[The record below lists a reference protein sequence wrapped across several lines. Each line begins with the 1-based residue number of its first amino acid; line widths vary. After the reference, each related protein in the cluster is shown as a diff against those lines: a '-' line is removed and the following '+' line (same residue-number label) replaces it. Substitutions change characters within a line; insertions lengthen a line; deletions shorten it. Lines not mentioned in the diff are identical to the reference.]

1 MKAKRPQ
8 SRSDLLKRLA
18 AIREGMRQHAS
29 TLPPEEKDER
39 LRRAKADDFYF
50 FRTYLPH
57 YFFTEEAPFHHNLHR
72 EANKPGINALA
83 APRGSAKSTLE
94 TTAETLRRVV
104 FGVTPFQIVVKE
116 NRDAAIEEVAA
127 IQVELEENPRIKAD
141 FGSLKKY
148 GDWADGNFITTNG
161 CRVLALGI
169 GQQIRGK
176 KHRQHRPGRIVI
188 DDPEKDKHVK
198 NPRLVKEFVEWV
210 LGAAFPSLDPNG
222 GILTWLGTMMSKRSA
237 LALLQKNEEVNS
249 RIWRAIENGKSYWEA
264 RFSLGRL
271 QKIRVLVGSK
281 VWRTEWMNDP
291 ADDPDATFQEWM
303 LNRFKREELLEL
315 IQRDS
320 EKVHGKIIKGVYVG
334 ADPSLK
340 HRKEH
345 DMKAIIC
352 IMVVEKFR
360 GSEGPVYLIF
370 RVYLRRASLDRFLD
384 ELFKINDQE
393 HPSRMGLEIQ
403 SWQELLLRVIQ
414 PLEQKRRVRL
424 PLFGIIQHVSKEA
437 RIERLQ
443 PLFERKLLWIVDDPD
458 DEDVEELVQQ
468 FLGFDDSA
476 INDDGPDAVE
486 MGITAAERFGRKIGH
501 VKTW

>member
-8 SRSDLLKRLA
+8 SRSELHKRLE

-39 LRRAKADDFYF
+39 LRRARADDFYF

-57 YFFTEEAPFHHNLHR
+57 YFINDEAPFHHDLHR

-94 TTAETLRRVV
+94 TTAETLRRAV
-104 FGVTPFQIVVKE
+104 FNITPFQIVVKE
-116 NRDAAIEEVAA
+116 NREAAIEEVAA
-127 IQVELEENPRIKAD
+127 IQFELEENPRIKAD

-148 GDWADGNFITTNG
+148 GDWEDGDFITTKG

-210 LGAAFPSLDPNG
+210 LGAAFPSLDPDG
-222 GILTWLGTMMSKRSA
+222 GILTWLGTMMSKRGG
-237 LALLQKNEEVNS
+237 LALLMKNELINS
-249 RIWRAIENGKSYWEA
+249 RIWRAIENGQSYWES
-264 RFSLGRL
+264 RFPLSKLRE
-271 QKIRVLVGSK
+271 IRELVKSSI
-281 VWRTEWMNDP
+281 WRKEYMNDP
-291 ADDPDATFQEWM
+291 GDDPDATFQEWM
-303 LNRFKREELLEL
+303 LNRFKREELKGLD
-315 IQRDS
+315 IS
-320 EKVHGKIIKGVYVG
+320 GVYT
-334 ADPSLK
+334 ATDPSLK
-340 HRKEH
+340 HKKEH
-345 DMKAIIC
+345 DMKATIVIK
-352 IMVVEKFR
+352 VAKEFR
-360 GSEGPVYLIF
+360 GIKGPAYLIT
-370 RVYLRRASLDRFLD
+370 RVWLRRASLDRMFD
-384 ELFKINDQE
+384 EMFNINKQE

-403 SWQELLLRVIQ
+403 TWQELLLREIQ
-414 PLEQKRRVRL
+414 RLEQERQVRL
-424 PLFGIIQHVSKEA
+424 PIFGIKHHVSKEA

-458 DEDVEELVQQ
+458 DEDVEELVEQ
-468 FLGFDDSA
+468 FLGFDDPA

-486 MGITAAERFGRKIGH
+486 MGITAAERFGRKIGT